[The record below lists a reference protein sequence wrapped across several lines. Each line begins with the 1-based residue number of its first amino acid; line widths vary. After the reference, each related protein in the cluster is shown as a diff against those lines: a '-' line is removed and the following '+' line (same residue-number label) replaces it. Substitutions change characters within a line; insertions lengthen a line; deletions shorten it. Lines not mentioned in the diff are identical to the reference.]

1 MEVGFGLPL
10 FLFLFPKLPYIYP
23 SALTPMP
30 MKYCFYLCFVLCL
43 AGSSLYGQDVTVAE
57 SAGKSKDLVIL
68 KTGRKILGKILK
80 YEVGKEMIFLTD
92 EGIQMKIPAEVV
104 WRFVAGARTTELNN
118 LFKQEKPEKP
128 EKPFLAAGK
137 FYNNVALVIPF
148 GAKTAGNSSTGLG
161 FEYSFGMQM
170 SPKLGL
176 GVGTGM
182 NFMFG
187 SLSDRLIP
195 LVAEIRYYN
204 NPERRHRAYALLDSG
219 YSMGWMADKTSEA
232 YSLKGGWRIHPALGV
247 AWNSRGGTRFS
258 TELGF
263 LHQRATLVEDW
274 WETSQWRREND
285 YKMNRWVFKMGLLF

>member
-1 MEVGFGLPL
+1 
-10 FLFLFPKLPYIYP
+10 
-23 SALTPMP
+23 
-30 MKYCFYLCFVLCL
+30 MKYALYLCFVLFL
-43 AGSSLYGQDVTVAE
+43 AGSSLYGQDAALEPAT
-57 SAGKSKDLVIL
+57 GTNNDLVIL
-68 KTGRKILGKILK
+68 KTGKRLRGEILK

-92 EGIQMKIPAEVV
+92 AGIRMKIPAEVLE
-104 WRFVAGARTTELNN
+104 RFVAGARMGEINN
-118 LFKQEKPEKP
+118 SLKPEKP
-128 EKPFLAAGK
+128 EKPFLAAGN
-137 FYNNVALVIPF
+137 FYNNFAQVMPF
-148 GAKTAGNSSTGLG
+148 GAKTAGNSSTGFG

-247 AWNSRGGTRFS
+247 AWNSRGGSRFS

-274 WETSQWRREND
+274 WESSRWKREND